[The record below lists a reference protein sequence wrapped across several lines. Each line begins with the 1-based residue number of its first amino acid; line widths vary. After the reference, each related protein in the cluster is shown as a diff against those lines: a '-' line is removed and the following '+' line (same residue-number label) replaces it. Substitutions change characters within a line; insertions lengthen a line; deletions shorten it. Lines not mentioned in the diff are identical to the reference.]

1 MEPIYEHPIVV
12 RFKAS
17 TTSGLPWKF
26 TPCQE
31 SIIGNVIDHSNS
43 IIDVQWRKI
52 REPISDRHFQYILY
66 YRSPSILKLD
76 FSKLGL
82 R

>member
-31 SIIGNVIDHSNS
+31 SIIGNVIDQSSKRVLFKMVRKLLNRARES
-43 IIDVQWRKI
+43 DIDFAYVK
-52 REPISDRHFQYILY
+52 
-66 YRSPSILKLD
+66 PSKMESL
-76 FSKLGL
+76 
-82 R
+82 

>member
-1 MEPIYEHPIVV
+1 MGLKGHDSSKVETMEPIYEHPIVV

-31 SIIGNVIDHSNS
+31 SIIGNVIDQSSKTSHL
-43 IIDVQWRKI
+43 
-52 REPISDRHFQYILY
+52 HFRWLED
-66 YRSPSILKLD
+66 S
-76 FSKLGL
+76 FSELEKSA
-82 R
+82 

>member
-31 SIIGNVIDHSNS
+31 SIIGNVI
-43 IIDVQWRKI
+43 
-52 REPISDRHFQYILY
+52 Y
-66 YRSPSILKLD
+66 YTLTGVL
-76 FSKLGL
+76 F
-82 R
+82 